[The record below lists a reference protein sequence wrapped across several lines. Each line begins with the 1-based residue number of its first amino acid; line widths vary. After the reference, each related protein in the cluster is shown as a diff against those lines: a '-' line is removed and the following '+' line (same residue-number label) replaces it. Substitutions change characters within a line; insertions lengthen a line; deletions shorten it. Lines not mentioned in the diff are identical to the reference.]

1 MARSGKNRS
10 ICAESRGL
18 ARKRSS
24 RKKWI
29 KHKQKN
35 SGPNANINLQC
46 KSISNSKWDF
56 LNGSL
61 NSFSKDISRLQRVFD
76 PVFITVL
83 FILIQPTYIVWTSPF
98 ASIPFWCIVAA
109 VTTAVLSRQGTYSSH
124 RFKSL
129 RTVTRQITSNWILVV
144 SILLFAAYV
153 DKSTAS
159 FSRVATSL
167 WAISGWLW
175 LMTTHVWFR
184 SLLHEHRRRGGNS
197 RSIVY
202 WGPPEAAIAFAEEI
216 AANRWMGLRIVSWFS
231 PVPPA
236 PNNRSQNLP
245 TYGGGI
251 NQLRAWLSCN
261 KADRLIF
268 SDSSISA
275 NQICALFGDTSIPVA
290 YAPCWSHSTMKFT
303 VESIGQ
309 QPCIE
314 LWGEERSLL
323 DRYIKRIFDLILG
336 TTSVVLL
343 LPVFAIVAVA
353 VRISSPGPILFKQDR
368 YGLDG
373 KPFKC
378 YKFRSMSVQ
387 KAEDENNIKQA
398 TLNDPRVTKI
408 GSILRKWSLDE
419 IPQLFNVLQGDMSLV
434 GPRPHAVQHN
444 EMYRKM
450 IPGYMQRHAFKP
462 GITGLA
468 QVSGWRGE
476 TRTLLE
482 MEERI
487 NADLRYQRDWNLQL
501 DIKILLK
508 TILNI
513 RSGNAY

>member
-1 MARSGKNRS
+1 
-10 ICAESRGL
+10 
-18 ARKRSS
+18 
-24 RKKWI
+24 
-29 KHKQKN
+29 
-35 SGPNANINLQC
+35 
-46 KSISNSKWDF
+46 
-56 LNGSL
+56 
-61 NSFSKDISRLQRVFD
+61 
-76 PVFITVL
+76 
-83 FILIQPTYIVWTSPF
+83 
-98 ASIPFWCIVAA
+98 
-109 VTTAVLSRQGTYSSH
+109 
-124 RFKSL
+124 
-129 RTVTRQITSNWILVV
+129 
-144 SILLFAAYV
+144 
-153 DKSTAS
+153 
-159 FSRVATSL
+159 
-167 WAISGWLW
+167 
-175 LMTTHVWFR
+175 
-184 SLLHEHRRRGGNS
+184 
-197 RSIVY
+197 
-202 WGPPEAAIAFAEEI
+202 
-216 AANRWMGLRIVSWFS
+216 
-231 PVPPA
+231 
-236 PNNRSQNLP
+236 
-245 TYGGGI
+245 
-251 NQLRAWLSCN
+251 
-261 KADRLIF
+261 
-268 SDSSISA
+268 
-275 NQICALFGDTSIPVA
+275 
-290 YAPCWSHSTMKFT
+290 MKFT

-378 YKFRSMSVQ
+378 YKFRSMTVQ

-408 GSILRKWSLDE
+408 GSLLRKWSLDE

-487 NADLRYQRDWNLQL
+487 NADLRYQRDWNLKL